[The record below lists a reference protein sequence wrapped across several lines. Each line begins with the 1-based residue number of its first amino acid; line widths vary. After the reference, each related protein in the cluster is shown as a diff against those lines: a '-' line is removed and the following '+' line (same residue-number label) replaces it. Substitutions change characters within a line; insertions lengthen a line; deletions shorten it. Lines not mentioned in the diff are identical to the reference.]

1 MKAKTDRQW
10 NKDVAMQIK
19 NLATVKQWLNR
30 WIENKNT
37 DWESQKSA
45 HQALRLLDMAEYEM
59 WNMQWWKNPNERVL
73 YLNAEDQVNGK

>member
-45 HQALRLLDMAEYEM
+45 QTWL
-59 WNMQWWKNPNERVL
+59 NMKCGICSGGKTPTNESSI
-73 YLNAEDQVNGK
+73 

>member
-1 MKAKTDRQW
+1 MKGKTDRQW
-10 NKDVAMQIK
+10 NKDVALQIK

-59 WNMQWWKNPNERVL
+59 WNMQWWKNPKERVL
-73 YLNAEDQVNGK
+73 YLKAEDQVNGK